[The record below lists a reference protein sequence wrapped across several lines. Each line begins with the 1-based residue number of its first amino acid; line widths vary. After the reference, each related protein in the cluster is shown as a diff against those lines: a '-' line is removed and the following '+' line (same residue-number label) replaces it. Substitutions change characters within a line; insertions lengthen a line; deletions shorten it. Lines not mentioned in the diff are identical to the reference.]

1 MENQGNVIRRDDK
14 PWVKTYEKLGIQYD
28 IDMPPANT
36 SLIDILEQNFVT
48 HAGRTAFVCMDVTLS
63 YEDLDRYS
71 KQIAA
76 YLQSLGLQKGDK
88 VAVMMPNIL
97 QLPVAVLGVLRAGM
111 TLVNVNPLYTTKE
124 LEHQLKDSD
133 TKVLFI
139 LENFAK
145 TYQDIGKDL
154 VDHVVITSM
163 GDLMSPLKGFIV
175 NAVVRHVKK
184 LVPDYKVNGSVN
196 FKKALNKLSVK
207 NYKRPTNIGL
217 DDVAVLQY
225 TGGTTGVAK
234 GAMLTHGNLV
244 ANLIQCDTYL
254 GDAFDKFQER
264 NEQPVIMTALPLYHI
279 FAFMLSLLG
288 MRSGYTFILIPNPRD
303 MPGFIKTLSKQPFH
317 IFPAVNT
324 LFKGLLDQPNFKDL
338 DFSSLRLSLA
348 GGMAATEQTAAR
360 WLETTGCAM
369 IEAWGMTEC
378 VAVGTAN
385 VITDR
390 KFNGTIGVP
399 VPSVDVIIIDDE
411 GNRLGAN
418 EAGELCVKGPNVTS
432 GYLNRDS
439 SEDFTED
446 GYFRT
451 GDILSMDE
459 KGYFRLLDRK
469 KDMILVSG
477 FNVFPNEIESVMLD
491 CKGIIECA
499 VIGVPDEH
507 QGEAVKI
514 YIVPA
519 DNNVT
524 KEDIKEFAIDNLTGY
539 KCPRHIEFVS
549 ELPKSNVGKIL
560 RQKLREKHMSD
571 NPQTL

>member
-1 MENQGNVIRRDDK
+1 MNK
-14 PWVKTYEKLGIQYD
+14 PWLAQYPKSVPKTIDPDRYGSIVELYEECFDRFRLHPMSICMGVTHTYDD
-28 IDMPPANT
+28 IDKA
-36 SLIDILEQNFVT
+36 SLAV
-48 HAGRTAFVCMDVTLS
+48 
-63 YEDLDRYS
+63 
-71 KQIAA
+71 AA
-76 YLQSLGLQKGDK
+76 WLQAQGLPQGSV
-88 VAVMMPNIL
+88 VALMMPNVP
-97 QLPVAVLGVLRAGM
+97 QYLPTMIGILRAGYVC
-111 TLVNVNPLYTTKE
+111 TPVNPLYTGRE
-124 LEHQLKDSD
+124 LRHQLNDSGA
-133 TKVLFI
+133 KVIFVVD
-139 LENFAK
+139 NFA
-145 TYQDIGKDL
+145 QAL
-154 VDHVVITSM
+154 EQVIDETQIKRIVLSKM
-163 GDLMSPLKGFIV
+163 GDMMGLKGILV
-175 NAVVRHVKK
+175 NTIIRQVKR
-184 LVPDYKVNGSVN
+184 LVPKYKLNDPKHEVTKFPDVL
-196 FKKALNKLSVK
+196 KKGK
-207 NYKRPTNIGL
+207 NLPFQKPKMTL
-217 DDVAVLQY
+217 DQKAFLQY
-225 TGGTTGVAK
+225 TGGTTGLSK
-234 GAMLTHGNLV
+234 GAVLTQRNVV
-244 ANLIQCDTYL
+244 AAAMQSEAWYRPVTSDI
-254 GDAFDKFQER
+254 
-264 NEQPVIMTALPLYHI
+264 NEVYINMVMALPLYHI

-288 MRSGYTFILIPNPRD
+288 MRSGYTFILVPNPRD

-338 DFSSLRLSLA
+338 DFSSLRISQA

-360 WLETTGCAM
+360 WLEVTGCPM
-369 IEAWGMTEC
+369 VEGWGMTEG
-378 VAVGTAN
+378 VAAGTAN

-390 KFNGTIGVP
+390 KFNGTIGIP
-399 VPSVDVIIIDDE
+399 VPSVDIIVVDDNGE
-411 GNRLGAN
+411 TVGYNQ
-418 EAGELCVKGPNVTS
+418 AGEMCIKGPNITS
-432 GYLNRDS
+432 GYFNKDS
-439 SEDFTED
+439 TNDFTKE

-451 GDILSMDE
+451 GDIISMDE
-459 KGYFRLLDRK
+459 KGYITLLDRK